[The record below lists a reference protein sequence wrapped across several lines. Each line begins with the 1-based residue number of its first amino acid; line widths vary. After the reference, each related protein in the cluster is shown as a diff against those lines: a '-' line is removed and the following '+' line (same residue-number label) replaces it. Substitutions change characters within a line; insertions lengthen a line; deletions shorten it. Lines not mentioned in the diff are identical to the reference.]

1 MAMAGK
7 KKNIIVEEIGS
18 STKRIKEIEGIEK
31 DTSTIIT
38 NNKIR

>member
-31 DTSTIIT
+31 DTSTIII